1 MNHEEAKKLLEQYA
15 GGQLE
20 ASVREELEE
29 HIAGCSKCRSI
40 LDETIPIDL
49 GALTPGKVDE
59 RSLRR
64 SVRRTLWRTA
74 LNAAVLLVTAF
85 VVLAA
90 VSTLVVQPLLMNRG
104 GRAAAVARATYDVVG
119 MFNEGAIVSDFSIDS
134 GVFDRTFS
142 AKVELPVGAGM
153 ADVGVVSAHI
163 GVFGSVDTFWPYV
176 DSSSRIA
183 GAAPEVLARLGSG
196 TVATVAARFYE
207 PIAIDQAQ
215 LLADSSEADVSVIW
229 AGFLL
234 NEANQ
239 DVAARDPLRTLG
251 YSTCVGTDQLSP
263 RLFGASSAD
272 AGSDFGASPSSVSNA
287 LQEVK
292 RSLNQLV
299 EYPNLSDRLFEG
311 GAEAVQRAATY
322 LADNEPKVETLVV
335 TGPTDEILKFLDEA
349 GTNNGLVLAVDF
361 YNWNGPVCGR

>member
-1 MNHEEAKKLLEQYA
+1 MNHEEAKELLEEYA
-15 GGQLE
+15 EGHLE
-20 ASVREELEE
+20 APVAEELEA
-29 HIAGCSKCRSI
+29 HIDGCPECRSM
-40 LDETIPIDL
+40 LDQITSVDL
-49 GALTPGKVDE
+49 GVLAADQFDE

-74 LNAAVLLVTAF
+74 FNAAVLLVTAF

-104 GRAAAVARATYDVVG
+104 ERAAALARATYDVAG
-119 MFNEGAIVSDFSIDS
+119 MFNEGAVVSDFTIDS

-153 ADVGVVSAHI
+153 KDLGVISSDI
-163 GVFGSVDTFWPYV
+163 GVFGSAGTLWPYL
-176 DSSSRIA
+176 DSSSRIV

-207 PIAIDQAQ
+207 PISIAQAQ
-215 LLADSSEADVSVIW
+215 ALVDSGDADVSVIW

-234 NEANQ
+234 TDASPDE
-239 DVAARDPLRTLG
+239 AARDPLRTLG
-251 YSTCVGTDQLSP
+251 YSTCVGTDQLSS
-263 RLFGASSAD
+263 RLFGASSAS
-272 AGSDFGASPSSVSNA
+272 AGGNFGSTAPSVGNA
-287 LQEVK
+287 LHEVK
-292 RSLNQLV
+292 RSLNQLAD
-299 EYPNLSDRLFEG
+299 YPELSAGLFEG

-335 TGPTDEILKFLDEA
+335 TGPTDEIVKFLDEA
-349 GTNNGLVLAVDF
+349 GTRDGLVLAVDF
-361 YNWNGPVCGR
+361 YNWAGPVCGR